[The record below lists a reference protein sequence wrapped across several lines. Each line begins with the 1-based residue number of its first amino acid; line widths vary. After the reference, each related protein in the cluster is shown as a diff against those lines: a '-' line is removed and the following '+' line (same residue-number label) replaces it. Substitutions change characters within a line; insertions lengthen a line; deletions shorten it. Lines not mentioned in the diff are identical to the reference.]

1 MSKDKKVVEKKSEK
15 KAKEIN
21 KNEMLNKNNLSME
34 KLRALCNNRGFIYA
48 GSDIYG
54 GLANTWDYGP
64 LGVELKNNVK
74 REWWKFFVQE
84 EKSAVGMDGGI
95 LMNPNVWVASGHVA
109 GFADPLM
116 DCKDCKTRHRADHLI
131 ENSKQGEG
139 VNAEALG
146 NEGMEKFVLDNK
158 IVCPLCGKIN
168 WTGIRQFSLMFKTNR
183 GVTEDSAS
191 VVYLR
196 PETAQSQFVNFV
208 NLQRT
213 SRLKVPFGV
222 GQIGK
227 AFRNEITPGNFTF
240 RTIEFDQM
248 EYQHFTRD
256 ADSLKDYE
264 MFKKKAMEFYVDR
277 LGLEKKELRFKDHA
291 VLCHYAKAAVDA
303 EYNFPFGFGEIGG
316 THHRGTFDLG
326 NHQRDSGKSME
337 YICPVT
343 NERFVP
349 TVIESSHGAD
359 RITLAVLA
367 NAYCE
372 ENLGTDDKGN
382 VDMRVVLKIKPEIAP
397 YKVAVLPLQKKG
409 LTDKSDEV
417 FAMLS
422 KHFMTTY
429 DDSASIGKRYRR
441 QDEIGTPFC
450 VTVDYETLED
460 GCVTVRDRDSM
471 KQERVKIVELVKVL
485 GNKIYECW
493 A

>member
-1 MSKDKKVVEKKSEK
+1 MKK
-15 KAKEIN
+15 
-21 KNEMLNKNNLSME
+21 NLTME
-34 KLRALCNNRGFIYA
+34 KLTALCKNRGFIYS

-64 LGVELKNNVK
+64 LGAELKNNIK

-84 EKSAVGMDGGI
+84 DKNSVGMDGGI

-116 DCKDCKTRHRADHLI
+116 DCKECKTRHRADHLI
-131 ENSKQGEG
+131 ERSKQGKG
-139 VNAEALG
+139 INAEALG
-146 NEGMEKFVLDNK
+146 EKGMEQFVLEK
-158 IVCPLCGKIN
+158 GVTCPNCGKAN

-183 GVTEDSAS
+183 GVTEDSSA

-196 PETAQSQFVNFV
+196 PETAQSQFVNFQ

-213 SRLKVPFGV
+213 SRLKIPFGV

-248 EYQHFTRD
+248 EYQLFTTEKE
-256 ADSLKDYE
+256 SLNDYKN
-264 MFKKKAMEFYVDR
+264 FKKKAMQFYTER
-277 LGLEKKELRFKDHA
+277 LGLNKKELQFKDHA

-316 THHRGTFDLG
+316 THHRGRFDLG
-326 NHQRDSGKSME
+326 NHQEHSGKSME
-337 YICPVT
+337 YVCPIT
-343 NERFVP
+343 NDKYIP

-359 RITLAVLA
+359 RLVLAVLA
-367 NAYCE
+367 DAYNE
-372 ENLGTDDKGN
+372 EELGKDEKGN
-382 VDMRVVLKIKPEIAP
+382 VDTRVVLKIKPSIAP

-409 LTDKSDEV
+409 LTEKSDEV

-429 DDSASIGKRYRR
+429 DDTASIGKRYRR

-460 GCVTVRDRDSM
+460 NCVTIRDRDTM
-471 KQERVKIVELVKVL
+471 KQERIKISDLVKKLCDVC
-485 GNKIYECW
+485 NS
-493 A
+493 